1 MFLSLQKREDDH
13 CQNQVHEEE
22 LAHNDN
28 HDTVSRPKDWYIGV
42 HHVLKLTI
50 PSVRID
56 DLIDR
61 EQSCADVV
69 KVGYA
74 VVNVGFVYDA
84 ITCNVNVWMLVV
96 VSTVFTIGT
105 DITPEA

>member
-13 CQNQVHEEE
+13 RQNQVHEEE

-28 HDTVSRPKDWYIGV
+28 HDTVSRTKDWYIGV

-74 VVNVGFVYDA
+74 VVNVGFVYDV

-105 DITPEA
+105 DITAEA

>member
-13 CQNQVHEEE
+13 GQYQVHEEE

-28 HDTVSRPKDWYIGV
+28 HDAVSGAKDWYIGV

-50 PSVRID
+50 PGVRIY

-61 EQSCADVV
+61 
-69 KVGYA
+69 
-74 VVNVGFVYDA
+74 
-84 ITCNVNVWMLVV
+84 
-96 VSTVFTIGT
+96 
-105 DITPEA
+105 